1 MLKLVFCMF
10 RLDNSSKEEM
20 PVFHTKTIESIL
32 EPVAQQISKLVILH
46 EETDDGND
54 MPDLS
59 LAVQI
64 VKQAAD
70 NLIKVGY
77 ETTENSDDLTL
88 KHQIPAALNRVEE
101 ACYSLQEAAI
111 MLKIE
116 PKSPIG
122 KRNLIAG
129 ERGILQG
136 VSAILLTFDESEVR
150 KIIKIC
156 NQVLEYLSITE
167 LIEKMDDLV
176 TYVKNLTPI
185 LTKMTREIDQREKE
199 LTHQI
204 HRDLLMQ
211 HLEQVK
217 NLTPVFISSI
227 KINLI
232 ILDLIDQHLNDNHLN
247 QLKLCIEQSK
257 EFLIRRLSEE
267 INEMVRI
274 LQLTTYDEDE
284 WMSDDLTLMKQ
295 KLVCFCIISF
305 CFIKLHRII

>member
-1 MLKLVFCMF
+1 MKLVFCLF

-46 EETDDGND
+46 EEADDGNE

-77 ETTENSDDLTL
+77 ETTENSEDSTL
-88 KHQIPAALNRVEE
+88 KNEIPTALNRVEE
-101 ACYSLQEAAI
+101 ACISLQEAAVI
-111 MLKIE
+111 LKVQ

-150 KIIKIC
+150 KIVRVC

-176 TYVKNLTPI
+176 TYVRNLTPI

-199 LTHQI
+199 LTHQV
-204 HRDLLMQ
+204 HRDLLVQ

-232 ILDLIDQHLNDNHLN
+232 IQDMMAQLLNNNRLN
-247 QLKLCIEQSK
+247 QLKFCIEQSK

-267 INEMVRI
+267 IHEIVRI

-284 WMSDDLTLMKQ
+284 WMSDDLTYMKQ
-295 KLVCFCIISF
+295 KLVRVFLLLAF
-305 CFIKLHRII
+305 LLR

>member
-1 MLKLVFCMF
+1 MMKLVFCLF

-46 EETDDGND
+46 EEADDGNE

-77 ETTENSDDLTL
+77 ETTENSEDSTL
-88 KHQIPAALNRVEE
+88 KNEIPTALNRVEE
-101 ACYSLQEAAI
+101 ACISLQEAAVI
-111 MLKIE
+111 LKVQ

-150 KIIKIC
+150 KIVRVC

-176 TYVKNLTPI
+176 TYVRNLTPI

-199 LTHQI
+199 LTHQV
-204 HRDLLMQ
+204 HRDLLVQ

-232 ILDLIDQHLNDNHLN
+232 IQDMMAQLLNNNRLN
-247 QLKLCIEQSK
+247 QLKFCIEQSK

-267 INEMVRI
+267 IHEIVRI

-284 WMSDDLTLMKQ
+284 WMSDDLTYMKQ
-295 KLVCFCIISF
+295 KLVRVFLLLAF
-305 CFIKLHRII
+305 LLR